1 MVKSVYIH
9 IPFCKSKCHYC
20 SFISFCKIENKKDYL
35 QALYEEIK
43 NSYHG
48 ELLETVYFG
57 GGTPSI
63 LTIPEFAKLLN
74 FFKTSKKT
82 EITTELNPD
91 DMSYDY
97 LRALYDLGINRDR
110 KSVV

>member
-48 ELLETVYFG
+48 ELLETLYFG
-57 GGTPSI
+57 GGTWNRTRYSRSKEARKQ
-63 LTIPEFAKLLN
+63 TGQCN
-74 FFKTSKKT
+74 FCVCKYRYVDANV
-82 EITTELNPD
+82 LVW
-91 DMSYDY
+91 Y
-97 LRALYDLGINRDR
+97 L
-110 KSVV
+110 K

>member
-35 QALYEEIK
+35 KALYEEIK

-74 FFKTSKKT
+74 FFKTSKKQKSQPNLT
-82 EITTELNPD
+82 LMICL
-91 DMSYDY
+91 MII
-97 LRALYDLGINRDR
+97 LGHYMI
-110 KSVV
+110 